1 MSIPEIIEWLDCFG
15 LELDYQDLLHL
26 ANGFRELL
34 EALGPD
40 DPPTPPDLAAIP
52 LTIKRENGYLV
63 FSTSEGENWVRVD
76 SIDRVR
82 SVTHLELDLESG
94 DTLSVNLQSTEIE
107 SAVYSLTNLMGAS
120 DEEH

>member
-1 MSIPEIIEWLDCFG
+1 MSIPEIIEWLDSFG

-26 ANGFRELL
+26 AGGFRDLL
-34 EALGPD
+34 EMLGPED
-40 DPPTPPDLAAIP
+40 LPSPPDLSAVP

-94 DTLSVNLQSTEIE
+94 DTLSINLQSTEIE